1 MANKDEFSFG
11 FGDEEDQE
19 GEAEG
24 EAQGEAQGQAQG
36 QAQGEAQGQAQG
48 QAQGDEDDDDEDEDE
63 DGHREEQQE
72 SGEQRTI
79 LADIWERTAEE
90 VDRDAAVCKEIIEA
104 TVTMMEEEGT
114 EMRNR

>member
-1 MANKDEFSFG
+1 MANKDEFSF

-19 GEAEG
+19 GEAQGEAQGEARG

-36 QAQGEAQGQAQG
+36 QAQGDED
-48 QAQGDEDDDDEDEDE
+48 DEDDDDEDEDE